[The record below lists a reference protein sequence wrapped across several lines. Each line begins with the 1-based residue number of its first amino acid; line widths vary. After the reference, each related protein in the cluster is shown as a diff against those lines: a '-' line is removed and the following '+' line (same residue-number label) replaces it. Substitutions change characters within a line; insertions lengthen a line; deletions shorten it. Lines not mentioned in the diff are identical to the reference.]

1 MKSMKMSNRHYDT
14 SKWVVLIF
22 LPAFAVLVAGIGELY
37 GGIMSRKWTLGVPS
51 RKWTHDSKKS

>member
-1 MKSMKMSNRHYDT
+1 MKMSNRHYDT